1 MKKPRIVGRPYGL
14 VLQIR
19 VENKEKRKGCDISNI
34 LVLGKIDDWLAVCKY
49 NTFKVEITLKKV
61 KHLQTVSYFVCIV
74 VL

>member
-1 MKKPRIVGRPYGL
+1 MKNPRIVGRPYGL

-34 LVLGKIDDWLAVCKY
+34 LVLGKIDDWLTVCEY
-49 NTFKVEITLKKV
+49 NTFKVEITLEKV